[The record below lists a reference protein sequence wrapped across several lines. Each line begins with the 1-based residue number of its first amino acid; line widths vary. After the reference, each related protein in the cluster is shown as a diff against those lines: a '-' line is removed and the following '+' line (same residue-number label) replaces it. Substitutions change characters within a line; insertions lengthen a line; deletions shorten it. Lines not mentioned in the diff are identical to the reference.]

1 MLNLRAALVL
11 GLMLATAAQG
21 VIAQAHVHF
30 RMERAP
36 ATGGL
41 VTAAAVAPD
50 DGGAPEQGS
59 SGDPSTCALCQA
71 LAFGHAPLGHS
82 FDWTL
87 ALARLG
93 PTLHSAGTEPLYV
106 GAVTHIWTS
115 RGPPL
120 I

>member
-1 MLNLRAALVL
+1 
-11 GLMLATAAQG
+11 MLATAAQG

>member
-1 MLNLRAALVL
+1 
-11 GLMLATAAQG
+11 MLATAAQG

-30 RMERAP
+30 RMERA
-36 ATGGL
+36 AGAGL
-41 VTAAAVAPD
+41 VTAAAVSPD
-50 DGGAPEQGS
+50 DSGAPEQSS

-71 LAFGHAPLGHS
+71 LASGHAPLGHS
-82 FDWTL
+82 FDSAL

-93 PTLHSAGTEPLYV
+93 PTLYPAGTEPLHV